1 MSDSQ
6 RQAAEDETR
15 AQAAAGGDG
24 AAPAAGADTVDGVAA
39 GDGSQGDGGREES
52 IAVDG
57 MAADPAAADLAATF
71 AQELAEARRQA
82 DAHWDRY
89 LRTQADLDNFR
100 RRAEQLRREAVDR
113 QKRELLG
120 TVLEVADN
128 VGRALALGDKADA
141 EALRAGIASLQ
152 RELERLLARE
162 GVAQVAAQDQPFDP
176 SVHEAVGAVPV
187 PGLTVDTVVAVE
199 LPGYT
204 LNGELLRAARVVVGQ
219 APE

>member
-1 MSDSQ
+1 MSDTVGGGG
-6 RQAAEDETR
+6 AAPPPPNPSTDLPST
-15 AQAAAGGDG
+15 AQAAAAEAVNPNS
-24 AAPAAGADTVDGVAA
+24 AAPAVAGDPAGDAAGADP
-39 GDGSQGDGGREES
+39 
-52 IAVDG
+52 
-57 MAADPAAADLAATF
+57 AADPGAADLAETF

-100 RRAEQLRREAVDR
+100 RRAEQLRREALDR
-113 QKRELLG
+113 QKRDLLG

-152 RELERLLARE
+152 RELDRILARE
-162 GVAQVAAQDQPFDP
+162 GVALIPAQDQPFDP
-176 SVHEAVGAVPV
+176 AVHEAVGAVTV

-219 APE
+219 GG